1 MAEKLTFDIQVGG
14 NQDQAL
20 GSLKAQLKQAT
31 QEVQALSDKFGATS
45 EQAIEAAKRAA
56 ELKDQIGDAAT
67 LVDAFN
73 PDTKFKAFSQTLG
86 TVAGGF
92 SAVQGA
98 LGLLGSKGEDVEK
111 TLAKVQSALALSQG
125 LEQLGDLGAAFTNLK
140 GVAVDTFKGIKAAIG
155 STGIGVLVVALGAIV
170 AYWDDIKEAVSGVSE
185 EQKKLLT
192 DTEADVKAQ
201 QEKLSAIDS
210 QDNVLKLQGKSERDI
225 LGLKIKQTEQVIVA
239 TEKQVAQQKIVLQAQ
254 LAAEKRNKEIL
265 KGILTFVTAP
275 LQLVIDGV
283 NQVAKVFGKGFEFN
297 VAEKLSG
304 LVFDPKATEANGL
317 KEIAALDKTLGDLKN
332 KKAGYQLAVQ
342 NIDKQGAS
350 KSASD
355 AERLRKERE
364 AKEKEA
370 QAILAEA
377 NKKLKTQ
384 QEQDLLNITE
394 AYAEKQK
401 KLALA
406 GIKDNGDL
414 AAAEQKERQAV
425 LDKYAKEA
433 KDLKDKNDK
442 EAKDKEI
449 AFQTELNKIT
459 LETKLAGIKDEGEK
473 ARVELEANFKKQRE
487 DIDANE
493 KFTAEQK
500 TALKIEL
507 AKKEALALEAL
518 KLAEDKKIS
527 DSELAALDK
536 KLADNEADLQIE
548 RSLLGQKD
556 TLLKEA
562 FAKKLITEEQYN
574 AGVAANAKARTEI
587 DKQETEAKVRNA
599 EIASQLLNTIA
610 DVLGKNTA
618 AGKAAAIASTTI
630 DTYLSAQ
637 KAYASQLIPG
647 DPSSPIRA
655 AIAAGIAIVG
665 GIKNVKSILAVQTPS
680 GGGGGS
686 ANISAP
692 NLSGAPIAPPPPQA
706 ATTNLST
713 QSINALGNQA
723 TRAYVIES
731 DVTSSQQRMAA
742 IQQRAR
748 FG

>member
-1 MAEKLTFDIQVGG
+1 MAESNELSFNIKLGG

-20 GSLKAQLKQAT
+20 GSLKAQLKEAT

-140 GVAVDTFKGIKAAIG
+140 GVAIDTFKGIKAAIG

-170 AYWDDIKEAVSGVSE
+170 TYWDDIKAAVSGVSE

-192 DTEADVKAQ
+192 DTQADVKAQ

-210 QDNVLKLQGKSERDI
+210 QDNVLKLQGKSEKEI
-225 LGLKIKQTEQVIVA
+225 LGLKIKQTDAVISA
-239 TEKQVAQQKIVLQAQ
+239 TEKQVAQQKVVLQAQ

-304 LVFDPKATEANGL
+304 LVFDPKATEANGQ
-317 KEIAALDKTLGDLKN
+317 KEIAALDKTLNELKN
-332 KKAGYQLAVQ
+332 KKAGYQLSVQ
-342 NIDKQGAS
+342 NIDRQGAS
-350 KSASD
+350 TSSANAD
-355 AERLRKERE
+355 
-364 AKEKEA
+364 
-370 QAILAEA
+370 
-377 NKKLKTQ
+377 
-384 QEQDLLNITE
+384 
-394 AYAEKQK
+394 
-401 KLALA
+401 
-406 GIKDNGDL
+406 
-414 AAAEQKERQAV
+414 
-425 LDKYAKEA
+425 
-433 KDLKDKNDK
+433 
-442 EAKDKEI
+442 
-449 AFQTELNKIT
+449 
-459 LETKLAGIKDEGEK
+459 
-473 ARVELEANFKKQRE
+473 
-487 DIDANE
+487 
-493 KFTAEQK
+493 
-500 TALKIEL
+500 
-507 AKKEALALEAL
+507 
-518 KLAEDKKIS
+518 KLAEEENARLEKQLADEKKLTEDLLAEYDKRKKFAIS
-527 DSELAALDK
+527 SKTITQKELAALD
-536 KLADNEADLQIE
+536 EQE
-548 RSLLGQKD
+548 RL
-556 TLLKEA
+556 
-562 FAKKLITEEQYN
+562 
-574 AGVAANAKARTEI
+574 
-587 DKQETEAKVRNA
+587 KQEAENNKKFDAQIAFLNKKTNLELENYKKDQQLKQDARNA
-599 EIASQLLNTIA
+599 ELQADIALQDAKFQAVQAGLNLLSSLAGQNEKIANAIFVIDKALAIAKIVVDTQREIAGYFATYSALGPAGVVAASKFSLAAKIRAGVGIAS
-610 DVLGKNTA
+610 
-618 AGKAAAIASTTI
+618 
-630 DTYLSAQ
+630 
-637 KAYASQLIPG
+637 
-647 DPSSPIRA
+647 
-655 AIAAGIAIVG
+655 IAATSIA
-665 GIKNVKSILAVQTPS
+665 KFK
-680 GGGGGS
+680 GGGS
-686 ANISAP
+686 GGVGGGVSAP
-692 NLSGAPIAPPPPQA
+692 SVSAGAPIAPPQPEA
-706 ATTNLST
+706 ATTNISA

-731 DVTSSQQRMAA
+731 DVTSSQQRIAA